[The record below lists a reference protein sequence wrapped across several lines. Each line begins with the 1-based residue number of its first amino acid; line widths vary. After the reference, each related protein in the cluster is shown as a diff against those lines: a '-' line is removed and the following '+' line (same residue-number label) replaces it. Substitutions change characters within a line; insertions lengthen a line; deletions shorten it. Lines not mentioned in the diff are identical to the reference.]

1 MQDFG
6 LSVQI
11 SVKKDAENSLAIDF
25 SHKLYNCSCVLLRQ
39 AIVSEVPEALLR
51 FKSFFLLVPSCGFPH

>member
-11 SVKKDAENSLAIDF
+11 SVKKDAENPLAIGF
-25 SHKLYNCSCVLLRQ
+25 NHKLYNCHCMLLR
-39 AIVSEVPEALLR
+39 
-51 FKSFFLLVPSCGFPH
+51 